1 MSTVPN
7 PYEPPSTP
15 PGRQEPPPAVPR
27 DYPMRPQQAHPSP
40 SPQYGYPAP
49 APQYGYPPPAP
60 QYGYPPP
67 VPYAHAGY
75 AVQPRSPILF
85 ALASLLI
92 GGLGTMLAGRVGRGL
107 VILGIMFF
115 NGFLIFIPFLGFL
128 FILVAVGL
136 WVFSGIDGY
145 RTAQHWNQ
153 QHGIV
158 S

>member
-7 PYEPPSTP
+7 PYEPPTTP
-15 PGRQEPPPAVPR
+15 PERQRPPPAVPQQ
-27 DYPMRPQQAHPSP
+27 PQQAHPSP
-40 SPQYGYPAP
+40 SPQN
-49 APQYGYPPPAP
+49 GYPPPPPQHQHGPAP
-60 QYGYPPP
+60 QHGYPPP
-67 VPYAHAGY
+67 VAYAHAGY

-107 VILGIMFF
+107 VILGMMLF
-115 NGFLIFIPFLGFL
+115 NGLLILIPFLGLL
-128 FILVAVGL
+128 FIPVAVGL
-136 WVFSGIDGY
+136 WVFSGFDGY
-145 RTAQHWNQ
+145 RTAQKWNR